1 MLAKRTTV
9 NGRQADL
16 SRELQRLKRQDLL
29 ELLVAQLKEG
39 ERLQAIIAD
48 NEATIDELTDLSERL
63 KAKLDDKDAQ
73 IERLKGKLNDKDAQ
87 IERFKGKL
95 NDKDA
100 QIERFKGKLNDKDAQ
115 IERFKVKLNDKDA
128 QIERLKAR
136 LNEKDE
142 TIERLHERE
151 HNMARAHGAIDM
163 QKLLEAEERAIDDY
177 IREIALAQPDVTDEE
192 VDRLAESDDE
202 SARGDA

>member
-73 IERLKGKLNDKDAQ
+73 IERL
-87 IERFKGKL
+87 KGKL